1 MVARFMLT
9 KNFRTVVTAL
19 IIIMI
24 FAAFASLHLGTIS
37 ITPAETYNALFSN
50 SPATIASTNYSVI
63 RQIRL
68 PRILAALLAGAALA
82 VSGAAYQ
89 SMFINPLVSPGL
101 LGVLA
106 GAAFGSAAGMLIG
119 KTIFAAQLG
128 AFIFGIVAVV
138 FSLTLAGL
146 FKGNR
151 LIMLL
156 IGGIVSSSFFS
167 ALISVLKY
175 VADTQNELPA
185 IVYWLMGGFS
195 SVSTPVLMFVA
206 PIMLICLVV
215 LILMSGYLNLL
226 SMGDDE
232 AASLGVKVKHI
243 RTILIIVTTLICSL
257 TVALG
262 GIISWVGLMIPH
274 TARMLIGPDNRKLVP
289 VSALM
294 GAIYLLIIDDL
305 CRAAF
310 ANEIP
315 IGIMTSLIGV
325 PFFILILWKTD
336 RRWN

>member
-1 MVARFMLT
+1 MLA
-9 KNFRTVVTAL
+9 NNYRTLITAL
-19 IIIMI
+19 TL
-24 FAAFASLHLGTIS
+24 FLLATAFASLQLGTIP
-37 ITPAETYNALFSN
+37 ITASETLDALFS
-50 SPATIASTNYSVI
+50 SAKTTINPLSHTVI
-63 RQIRL
+63 WQIRL
-68 PRILAALLAGAALA
+68 PRIIAALLAGSALA

-119 KTIFAAQLG
+119 KTIFAAQIG
-128 AFIFGIVAVV
+128 AFLFGIAAVAL
-138 FSLTLAGL
+138 SLTLAGF

-156 IGGIVSSSFFS
+156 IGGIVSSSFFT
-167 ALISVLKY
+167 ALISVLKF
-175 VADTQNELPA
+175 VADAKNELPA

-195 SVSTPVLMFVA
+195 AVSTPVVLFVA
-206 PIMLICLVV
+206 PIIIVG
-215 LILMSGYLNLL
+215 LILLYFLSGYLNLL

-232 AASLGVKVKHI
+232 ASSMGVKVARI
-243 RTILIIVTTLICSL
+243 RNIMIIVTTLICSL

-262 GIISWVGLMIPH
+262 GMISWVGLMIPH

-289 VSALM
+289 VSALL
-294 GAIYLLIIDDL
+294 GAIYLLLVDDL

-310 ANEIP
+310 TNEVP

-325 PFFILILWKTD
+325 PFFILVLWRTD
-336 RRWN
+336 KRWN